1 MASPISV
8 VTEQLPK
15 SQVGMTIEVPAET
28 VDATYDRVLN
38 RLTSKAKIEGFRP
51 GRAPRSLV
59 EARLGP
65 AVLREEVVEL
75 MVPEVVRQALE
86 EKSLDPIES
95 PDVEVLELERGRPAR
110 LKATVSVMPEVSL
123 GDASA
128 LDVPLQSIEITDEML
143 ARRLEDLRQP
153 LAEITPVER
162 EARTGDLV
170 IIDVEVEVDGKVV
183 ESESRKAME
192 AELKE
197 GVLLPELLEVL
208 PGTFVGET
216 REVSVKF
223 PEDYSEP
230 LLAGMQATI
239 KVTLQGVKEKIL
251 PPMDDATAKQLSNGE
266 HESVETFRASTRAAL
281 EESAKEMARLE
292 RESALVKGLVDA
304 SSVEVPVALVDRE
317 LTSQLESME
326 RSLNRQ
332 GLKLDRYLEYL
343 GKNIDQWVAEE
354 RPEAEARLKIDL
366 VLGEYAKR
374 QELEPSDAEV
384 MKYLEEQAAQDD
396 ELKGQVD
403 ELKKS
408 QSARRYFASRLRRR
422 RVLDRLA
429 EGAEPAE
436 PAASKAEKVPL
447 QKAKKAVRQSKS
459 APTQTE
465 QEGES
470 PPST

>member
-1 MASPISV
+1 MPEPLSV

-28 VDATYDRVLN
+28 VDATYDKVLN

-75 MVPEVVRQALE
+75 MVPEIVRQALE
-86 EKSLDPIES
+86 ERSIDPIES

-110 LKATVSVMPEVSL
+110 LKATVSVMPEVQL

-128 LDVPLQSIEITDEML
+128 LDVATTPIEITDEMVE
-143 ARRLEDLRQP
+143 RRLEDLRQP

-162 EARTGDLV
+162 EARLGDLAL
-170 IIDVEVEVDGKVV
+170 IDVQVEVDGNVV
-183 ESESRKAME
+183 ESETRKAME
-192 AELKE
+192 ADLKE

-208 PGTFVGET
+208 PGTFVGEE
-216 REVSVKF
+216 RAVSVKF
-223 PEDYSEP
+223 PDDYSDP
-230 LLAGMQATI
+230 ALAGKEATI
-239 KVTLQGVKEKIL
+239 NVTLQGVKEKIL
-251 PPMDDATAKQLSNGE
+251 PPLDDALAKQLSNGE
-266 HESVETFRASTRAAL
+266 HETVESFRASTRAAL
-281 EESAKEMARLE
+281 EESAREMAKLD
-292 RESALVKGLVDA
+292 REQALVKALVEA

-326 RSLNRQ
+326 RTLNRQ
-332 GLKLDRYLEYL
+332 GLKLDRYLEYV
-343 GKNIDQWVAEE
+343 GKTIDQWVAEE
-354 RPEAEARLKIDL
+354 RPEAEARLKVDL

-374 QELEPSDAEV
+374 QNLEPSDEEV
-384 MKYLEEQAAQDD
+384 MQFLEEQAALDD
-396 ELKGQVD
+396 ELKGQID

-429 EGAEPAE
+429 EGAGA
-436 PAASKAEKVPL
+436 
-447 QKAKKAVRQSKS
+447 S
-459 APTQTE
+459 AP
-465 QEGES
+465 S
-470 PPST
+470 SS

>member
-1 MASPISV
+1 MPEPLSV

-15 SQVGMTIEVPAET
+15 SRVGMTIEVPAET
-28 VDATYDRVLN
+28 VDATYEKVLN
-38 RLTSKAKIEGFRP
+38 RLTSKARIEGFRP

-65 AVLREEVVEL
+65 GVLREEVVEL
-75 MVPEVVRQALE
+75 MVPQVLRQALE
-86 EKSLDPIES
+86 EKSIDPIEN

-110 LKATVSVMPEVSL
+110 LKATVSVMPEVQL

-128 LDVPLQSIEITDEML
+128 VDAPTPSIEITDAMVE
-143 ARRLEDLRQP
+143 RRLEDVRQP

-162 EARTGDLV
+162 EARLGDIAV
-170 IIDVEVEVDGKVV
+170 IDVEVEVDGAVV
-183 ESESRKAME
+183 ESEARKAME

-216 REVSVKF
+216 RSASVKF
-223 PEDYSEP
+223 PDDYSDP
-230 LLAGMQATI
+230 VLAGNQATI

-251 PPMDDATAKQLSNGE
+251 PALDDALAKQLSKGE
-266 HESVETFRASTRAAL
+266 HETVESFRTSTRAAL
-281 EESAKEMARLE
+281 EESAREMATLE
-292 RESALVKGLVDA
+292 HESALVKALVDA
-304 SSVEVPVALVDRE
+304 STVDVPVALVDRE

-332 GLKLDRYLEYL
+332 GLRLDRYLEYL
-343 GKNIDQWVAEE
+343 GKTIDQWVADE

-374 QELEPSDAEV
+374 QALEPSDEETLQ
-384 MKYLEEQAAQDD
+384 YLEEQAAKDD

-408 QSARRYFASRLRRR
+408 ESARRYFASRLRRR

-429 EGAEPAE
+429 GGAKPAN
-436 PAASKAEKVPL
+436 
-447 QKAKKAVRQSKS
+447 
-459 APTQTE
+459 
-465 QEGES
+465 
-470 PPST
+470 